1 MDQLFKQVSFN
12 TSKMVTQHYS
22 TSFSLGVRCFHP
34 SIRDAIYSIYG
45 FVRFADEIVDTF
57 HGYDKEYLL
66 TSFENDYYTAL
77 HHGISLN
84 PILNSFQHTVKSY
97 QIDDD
102 LVQAFLKSM
111 KCDLDQRKFDDDQ
124 INEYIY
130 GSAEVVGLMCLKVFV
145 KGNCQLYD
153 ELEPYAKRLGAAF
166 QKVNFL
172 RDLQHDTE
180 ELKRTYFPI
189 LKNSPLNKETKQV
202 IIDDIMDDYAQAL
215 IGIKR
220 LPNESRL
227 GVYTA
232 YLYYKE
238 LTNKIK
244 KTKAERL
251 MQKRIRVSNSTKMLL
266 LCKAYLTTKL
276 D

>member
-1 MDQLFKQVSFN
+1 MDQRFKQVSFN
-12 TSKMVTQHYS
+12 TSKMVTQLYS

-57 HGYDKEYLL
+57 HDYNKEYLL
-66 TSFENDYYTAL
+66 TNFEKDYYKAFK
-77 HHGISLN
+77 HGISLN
-84 PILNSFQHTVKSY
+84 PILNSFQYTVKVY
-97 QIDDD
+97 AIDDD
-102 LVQAFLKSM
+102 LIQAFLKSM
-111 KCDLDQRKFDDDQ
+111 RSDLYQQKFDDHQ

-145 KGNCQLYD
+145 KGNNFLYN
-153 ELEPYAKRLGAAF
+153 ELKPYAQRLGAAF

-180 ELKRTYFPI
+180 GLKRTYFPI
-189 LKNSPLNKETKQV
+189 LKDNPLNKETKQV
-202 IIDDIMDDYAQAL
+202 IINDIMDDYAQAL
-215 IGIKR
+215 IGINR
-220 LPNESRL
+220 LPDESRL

-238 LTNKIK
+238 LTDKIK

-251 MQKRIRVSNSTKMLL
+251 MQERIRVSNPMKIFL
-266 LCKAYLTTKL
+266 LCKAYFITKL
-276 D
+276 N